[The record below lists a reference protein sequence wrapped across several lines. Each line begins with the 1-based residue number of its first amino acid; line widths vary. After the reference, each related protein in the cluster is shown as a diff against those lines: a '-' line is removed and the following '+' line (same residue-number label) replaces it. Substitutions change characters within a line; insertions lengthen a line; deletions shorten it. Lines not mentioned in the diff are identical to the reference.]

1 MNYQS
6 IYEKR
11 RSMKWDTLG
20 DITVL
25 IADDD
30 AFNRQLV
37 VSLLD
42 KIPTM
47 SFFEAEDGAEA
58 LDILEKKHVD
68 MLLLDLHMPKM
79 DGYETIKIIKKEP
92 KYGFLPIAIITTD
105 EQEMNKLYALGA
117 DDFISK
123 PFRLTELEARI
134 YAHIEKKQYR
144 QKYHQLSQQEI
155 QQQLVDSKEE
165 DKQSENI
172 ENIKSIDKT
181 EESDKTVN
189 LEQESYSL
197 EAIENSQKE
206 IFYNMAK
213 LVTQK
218 DNSNDLK
225 VVSTLAK
232 ALALLIGYDKKRANN
247 IYHAC
252 MIKEIGTLSQREN
265 TPSRY
270 HYSQKEK
277 ELYYQ
282 SLVAGYRLLNNSIE
296 TEFIKIS
303 KKVIAQHKECFNGS
317 GFPQQR
323 QAKEIHNVAYIV
335 AMAETFN
342 ALLSQS
348 SYLNQKIHTSQETYE
363 IFKTQSGQR
372 FHPQITKLF
381 LKHFDYFIQ
390 LREKIMKQIL
400 QKEHLKT

>member
-1 MNYQS
+1 MK
-6 IYEKR
+6 ER

-47 SFFEAEDGAEA
+47 SFFEAEDGVEA
-58 LDILEKKHVD
+58 LDILEKEHID

-79 DGYETIKIIKKEP
+79 DGYETIKRIKQEP
-92 KYGFLPIAIITTD
+92 KYDFLPIAIITTD
-105 EQEMNKLYALGA
+105 EQEMNNLYALGA

-144 QKYHQLSQQEI
+144 QRYNQLSQQEI
-155 QQQLVDSKEE
+155 QKQLIDSKEE
-165 DKQSENI
+165 DKQSDNSE
-172 ENIKSIDKT
+172 SINSIAKT
-181 EESDKTVN
+181 EESDKSVKI
-189 LEQESYSL
+189 EQESYSL

-206 IFYNMAK
+206 IFYNMLK
-213 LVTQK
+213 LLTQK
-218 DNSNDLK
+218 DDNDNLK
-225 VVSTLAK
+225 VVATLAK

-247 IYHAC
+247 IYYAC
-252 MIKEIGTLSQREN
+252 MIKEIGMLSQKEKV
-265 TPSRY
+265 PSRY
-270 HYSQKEK
+270 LYSEKEK

-282 SLVAGYRLLNNSIE
+282 SLLAGYQLLNNSIE

-303 KKVIAQHKECFNGS
+303 KKVIAQHKESFDGS

-323 QAKEIHNVAYIV
+323 QGKEIHNIAYIV

-348 SYLNQKIHTSQETYE
+348 SYLNQKVHTAKETYE

-390 LREKIMKQIL
+390 LREKIMKQTL
-400 QKEHLKT
+400 QKDHLKT